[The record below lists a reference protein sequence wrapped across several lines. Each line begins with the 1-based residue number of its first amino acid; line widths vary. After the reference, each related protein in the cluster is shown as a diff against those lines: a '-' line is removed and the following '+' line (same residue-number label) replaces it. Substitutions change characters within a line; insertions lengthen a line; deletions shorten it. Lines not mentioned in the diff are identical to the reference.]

1 MIRRMIRQAGAF
13 TIASFAW
20 KHRGTVMRAVDLL
33 RRTPELVSSGR
44 TEDLTTEARAVAA
57 LDGPFGAATDVR
69 ITGVDDGNVMLRDSL
84 AGPAL
89 DAARGVLRSVDPVLD
104 VRTGAGDHPNP
115 ADAPP
120 DTGGGEG

>member
-1 MIRRMIRQAGAF
+1 MIRRMSRQAGAF

-57 LDGPFGAATDVR
+57 LDGPFGAAHDVR
-69 ITGVDDGNVMLRDSL
+69 ITGGDAGTVVLIASL

-89 DAARGVLRSVDPVLD
+89 DRTDARRVGQRCVKTVSTRWSP
-104 VRTGAGDHPNP
+104 RH
-115 ADAPP
+115 
-120 DTGGGEG
+120 

>member
-1 MIRRMIRQAGAF
+1 MIRRMSRQAGAF

-57 LDGPFGAATDVR
+57 LDGPFGATTDVR
-69 ITGVDDGNVMLRDSL
+69 ITGVDDGTVMLRDSL

-89 DAARGVLRSVDPVLD
+89 AAARRSEEHTSELQSIISTSYAVLC
-104 VRTGAGDHPNP
+104 
-115 ADAPP
+115 
-120 DTGGGEG
+120 